1 MSEGWKEV
9 GSSLVGVAL
18 AFGFVFWTPTGGR
31 LAARVRE
38 RRSPGTSAVR
48 VALVMAAGTLVGVTL
63 AQRLI
68 RDALP
73 RSYGVASAVILAIG
87 MGALS
92 YAIDAGI
99 PGDE

>member
-1 MSEGWKEV
+1 MSDGWKEV
-9 GSSLVGVAL
+9 GSSLIGVAL
-18 AFGFVFWTPTGGR
+18 AIGFVFWTPTGRR

-48 VALVMAAGTLVGVTL
+48 VALVMAAGTLVGVSL

-73 RSYGVASAVILAIG
+73 RSYEIASAIILAVG

-92 YAIDAGI
+92 YAIDAGVF
-99 PGDE
+99 GDE